1 MNAVVALPTL
11 SARAPVRMARKSA
24 AKPVAARAV
33 RRAPRVPSAPRVV
46 RVTASGAIFQEAPAG
61 RVPRADPHDAR
72 RATESD
78 PIPLSC
84 ASPLPAGHR
93 RGQGFQAGASSLP
106 LDPPNP
112 RFLSTVTVALPPT
125 APDSVSPMF
134 SESFRAMRANSRDDP
149 P

>member
-24 AKPVAARAV
+24 ARPVAARAV

-46 RVTASGAIFQEAPAG
+46 RVTASGAIFQETPAG

-78 PIPLSC
+78 RSHYR
-84 ASPLPAGHR
+84 APLPSP
-93 RGQGFQAGASSLP
+93 QA
-106 LDPPNP
+106 
-112 RFLSTVTVALPPT
+112 TVAVKASKQVRHPSPSIPQTRDFFPP
-125 APDSVSPMF
+125 
-134 SESFRAMRANSRDDP
+134 
-149 P
+149 